1 MQRRDVERSKSMMC
15 ACVFSV
21 SFDFSTRT
29 SRDDFCFE
37 KAMPPKKAGAEEE
50 WEEEVP
56 SL

>member
-15 ACVFSV
+15 AW

-29 SRDDFCFE
+29 SRDAFCFE